1 MLEKIREG
9 SQGGAA
15 KIILGAVIL
24 SFALSGIYSYL
35 GSNGQANAA
44 AVNGEDI
51 TRYDLSV
58 ALQNEQSRLR
68 QQMGEMFDT
77 LAADPAWMANVQRSV
92 LERMVSERL
101 VDQKARELGLR
112 VSDEQIKKAIVE
124 TPEFQVDGRFDNDR
138 YQAVLRQINMT
149 PDRLAAT
156 IGRDMI
162 RQQLLSTLFGTEIV
176 TSEQAQDLLAL
187 QQQLRDIRYLT
198 IDKSAYL
205 DQVSVGD
212 EQVQSFYD
220 TNLDRFATPE
230 QVSLEYIELKAAD
243 LAQDIEVSDDE
254 LLAYYEGHQNLYQ
267 KPERRLAAM
276 ILIEGDRAKAERAL
290 ARIKAGEAFA
300 DVAREMSDDFS
311 AENGGELDWFE
322 RGMMD
327 KAFDDALF
335 ALEKGGVS
343 EILETEFGF
352 QIVQA
357 KEIAESVAAP
367 IDDVKAEIADTV
379 KLEKAQEAF
388 YDMQQRLVDA
398 SFQFPDSLDDAAA
411 EVGAT
416 IETSQLFN
424 RFNAPQSLADPKVL
438 NAAFSDAVVLD
449 KMNSDVIEL
458 GSGHVIVV
466 RAKEYQAAGTQPLSE
481 VRDQILAQL
490 KAEEASKLAQAAA
503 EAKLAELE
511 AGAELEG
518 MVTEA
523 GLARM
528 GKPGVDPQL
537 VAQVF
542 TLARPADQ
550 PTLGSIKLS
559 TGDYAIVALDKVTDG
574 DAERAAA
581 DALKLRLA
589 GVMGQENY
597 QSLID
602 ALRANAE
609 ISYYA
614 AQ

>member
-44 AVNGEDI
+44 TVNGEDI

-58 ALQNEQSRLR
+58 ALQNEQNRLR
-68 QQMGEMFDT
+68 NQMGEMFDT
-77 LAADPAWMANVQRSV
+77 LAADPAWMANVERSV

-101 VDQKARELGLR
+101 IDQKARALGLR
-112 VSDEQIKKAIVE
+112 VSDEQIKQAIVE
-124 TPEFQVDGRFDNDR
+124 TPEFQVDGAFDNDR

-156 IGRDMI
+156 IGQDLV
-162 RQQLLSTLFGTEIV
+162 RQQLLSSLFGSEIV
-176 TSEQAQDLLAL
+176 TSEQAQDLLSL

-198 IDKSAYL
+198 IAKSGYL
-205 DQVSVGD
+205 DQVNVSD
-212 EQVQSFYD
+212 EQVQTFYD

-230 QVSLEYIELKAAD
+230 QVSLEYIELSAAD
-243 LAQDIEVSDDE
+243 LAKDTQVSDDE
-254 LLAYYEGHQNLYQ
+254 LLAYYDSHQNLYH

-276 ILIEGDRAKAERAL
+276 ILVEDRAKAEEAL
-290 ARIKAGEAFA
+290 ARIQAGEAFA
-300 DVAREMSDDFS
+300 DVAKEVSEDFS
-311 AENGGELDWFE
+311 AENGGELDWFQ

-327 KAFDDALF
+327 QAFDDALF
-335 ALEKGGVS
+335 ALDKGAVS
-343 EILETEFGF
+343 EIVESEFGF
-352 QIVQA
+352 QIIQA
-357 KEIAESVAAP
+357 KDIETNVAAP
-367 IDDVKAEIADTV
+367 FDEVKAEIAETV

-398 SFQFPDSLDDAAA
+398 AFQFPESLSDASA
-411 EVGAT
+411 EVGKAVQST
-416 IETSQLFN
+416 ELFN
-424 RFNAPQSLADPKVL
+424 RFNAQEPFSNPKVL

-449 KMNSDVIEL
+449 QMNSDVIEL

-466 RAKEYQAAGTQPLSE
+466 RAKDYHAAGTQPLDE

-490 KAEEASKLAQAAA
+490 KAEEASKLAEAAA
-503 EAKLAELE
+503 AAKLAELE
-511 AGAELEG
+511 SGAALEG
-518 MVTEA
+518 MVTET
-523 GLARM
+523 GLGRM

-537 VAQVF
+537 VSQVF
-542 TLARPADQ
+542 TLARPAGK

-559 TGDYAIVALDKVTDG
+559 SGDYAIVALDKVSDG

-597 QSLID
+597 QSLIV
-602 ALRANAE
+602 ALRTSAE